1 VFKSISFFAVI
12 VLFSVAVSVNAQDT
26 TSLSGKYA
34 LQFQVSQNFTLGS
47 FLGSVIS
54 GKYHLTDETA
64 IRVGLGLKMRMN
76 NQASKSQFN
85 QSSTVGDIVYESNN
99 QVLNLVVQYLLTPV
113 LADNTRFYFGVGP
126 KMEIGFSKVSTG
138 DSNID
143 NDGNYYY
150 YRAGMTG
157 SEYSIGVMCSAGV
170 EWFFA
175 KQMSLCAEYGLVYA
189 YSYAKSNSDNYIS
202 EHSTN
207 EQRVYSYSLSGDN
220 VRFGLSVYF

>member
-12 VLFSVAVSVNAQDT
+12 VLFSVTVSVNAQDT
-26 TSLSGKYA
+26 TSLSGKFA
-34 LQFQVSQNFTLGS
+34 LQFQVSQNLTLGS

-64 IRVGLGLKMRMN
+64 IRVGLGLAMRMN
-76 NQASKSQFN
+76 NQDSKEYN
-85 QSSTVGDIVYESNN
+85 QSLYIVDGVQESNN
-99 QVLNLVVQYLLTPV
+99 QVLNLVVQYMFTPV
-113 LADNTRFYFGVGP
+113 LTDNTRFYFGVGP
-126 KMEIGFSKVSTG
+126 KMEIGFSKASAAESG
-138 DSNID
+138 FD
-143 NDGNYYY
+143 NGKYYY
-150 YRAGMTG
+150 YRAGITG
-157 SEYSIGVMCSAGV
+157 STYSIGVMCSAGV

-202 EHSTN
+202 DHSTN
-207 EQRVYSYSLSGDN
+207 EQRTYSYSLSGDN